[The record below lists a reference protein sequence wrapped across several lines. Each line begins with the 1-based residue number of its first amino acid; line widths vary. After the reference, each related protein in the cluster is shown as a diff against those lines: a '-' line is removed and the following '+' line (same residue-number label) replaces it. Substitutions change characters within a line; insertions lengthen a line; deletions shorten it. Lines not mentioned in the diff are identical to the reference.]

1 MIKLFFIT
9 LLCVTLVFAESPQE
23 NFRNV
28 RALDKP
34 MTGLH
39 AKLVRRSAQGGG
51 AGGQAG
57 MGGGFELGAKAGAGL
72 GFGGEAGGGVEGGAE
87 AGFGFGMNV
96 GAGGQIGG
104 GFGEEAEKRAEWAV
118 GWTA

>member
-9 LLCVTLVFAESPQE
+9 LLCVTLVFAESPLE

-39 AKLVRRSAQGGG
+39 AKLVRRSAKGGG
-51 AGGQAG
+51 AGGEGGMGAG
-57 MGGGFELGAKAGAGL
+57 MGFGAN
-72 GFGGEAGGGVEGGAE
+72 AGG
-87 AGFGFGMNV
+87 GFGFGMNG
-96 GAGGQIGG
+96 GAGGSMGAGAQGG
-104 GFGEEAEKRAEWAV
+104 GK
-118 GWTA
+118 

>member
-9 LLCVTLVFAESPQE
+9 LLCVTLVFAESPLE

-39 AKLVRRSAQGGG
+39 AKLVRRSAHACGEGTGGMMEQEGMAAAMKAMGFGVNGNAGFGGG
-51 AGGQAG
+51 AGAG
-57 MGGGFELGAKAGAGL
+57 K
-72 GFGGEAGGGVEGGAE
+72 
-87 AGFGFGMNV
+87 
-96 GAGGQIGG
+96 
-104 GFGEEAEKRAEWAV
+104 
-118 GWTA
+118 

>member
-9 LLCVTLVFAESPQE
+9 LLCVTLVFAESPLE

-39 AKLVRRSAQGGG
+39 AKLVRRSAHACGEGTGGMMEQEGMAAAMKAMERMAGGGGSAGGSAG

-57 MGGGFELGAKAGAGL
+57 LGFGVNGNAGFGGGAGAG
-72 GFGGEAGGGVEGGAE
+72 
-87 AGFGFGMNV
+87 
-96 GAGGQIGG
+96 
-104 GFGEEAEKRAEWAV
+104 K
-118 GWTA
+118 